1 MQVNVLA
8 AVASALLDYEAAQR
22 YLGGV
27 SRSTL
32 KQLVTSK
39 ELRRLKIRR
48 RTLFRRDDL
57 DAYIERH
64 TPGDDV

>member
-1 MQVNVLA
+1 MRQR
-8 AVASALLDYEAAQR
+8 SAIWA
-22 YLGGV
+22 
-27 SRSTL
+27 
-32 KQLVTSK
+32 SK

-64 TPGDDV
+64 TPDGDVTRKARAGWNGARVVAH